1 MIAEMTGTSS
11 FFKQK
16 SKTLFIKYLSDGNES
31 EERWLCSRLVRFEG
45 WKVGG
50 RGGGETAAELWV
62 LEARSTVISPRTS
75 PDTQSLAVMG
85 GAQKVDEGTDKSW
98 QEYLFSKNM
107 HICTL
112 LSMYELFKNIFTI

>member
-1 MIAEMTGTSS
+1 M
-11 FFKQK
+11 
-16 SKTLFIKYLSDGNES
+16 
-31 EERWLCSRLVRFEG
+31 RFEG

-98 QEYLFSKNM
+98 QEYLFNKNM